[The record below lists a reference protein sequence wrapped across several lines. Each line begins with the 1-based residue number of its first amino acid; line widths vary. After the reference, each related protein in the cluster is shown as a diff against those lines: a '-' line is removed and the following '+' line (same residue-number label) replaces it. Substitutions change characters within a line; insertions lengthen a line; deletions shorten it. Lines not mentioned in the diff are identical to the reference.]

1 MITAI
6 VFLSIL
12 AIALLIVIVVLIYL
26 YRGQSRTTRNQSD
39 YIRELLMVRN
49 ANIHRVPVERTLTQ
63 AINDALQPMGTVDF
77 NEMFKD
83 YERKPYVSRESRAK

>member
-6 VFLSIL
+6 VILSIL
-12 AIALLIVIVVLIYL
+12 AIALLIVIVVLVCL
-26 YRGQSRTTRNQSD
+26 YRGQSRTIRNQSD

-63 AINDALQPMGTVDF
+63 AIEDALQPIVTVDF
-77 NEMFKD
+77 NEMFK
-83 YERKPYVSRESRAK
+83 PF

>member
-6 VFLSIL
+6 IALSVLIL
-12 AIALLIVIVVLIYL
+12 VLLIVIVVLIYL
-26 YRGQSRTTRNQSD
+26 YRGQCRTIRNQSD

-63 AINDALQPMGTVDF
+63 AIEDALQPIGTVDF
-77 NEMFKD
+77 NEL
-83 YERKPYVSRESRAK
+83 YKPF

>member
-1 MITAI
+1 MIAI
-6 VFLSIL
+6 ITLSIL
-12 AIALLIVIVVLIYL
+12 AIALLIVIVVLVCL
-26 YRGQSRTTRNQSD
+26 YRGQSRTIRNQSD

-77 NEMFKD
+77 NEMFEKF
-83 YERKPYVSRESRAK
+83 

>member
-6 VFLSIL
+6 IILSIL
-12 AIALLIVIVVLIYL
+12 SIALLIALVALICL
-26 YRGQSRTTRNQSD
+26 YRRQCRTIRNQSD

-77 NEMFKD
+77 NEM
-83 YERKPYVSRESRAK
+83 YKPF

>member
-1 MITAI
+1 MIAI
-6 VFLSIL
+6 IALSIL
-12 AIALLIVIVVLIYL
+12 SIVLLIALVVLVYL
-26 YRGQSRTTRNQSD
+26 YRGQCRTIRNQSD

-77 NEMFKD
+77 NEMFN
-83 YERKPYVSRESRAK
+83 PF

>member
-1 MITAI
+1 MIAI
-6 VFLSIL
+6 ITLSIL
-12 AIALLIVIVVLIYL
+12 SIALLIALVVMIYL
-26 YRGQSRTTRNQSD
+26 YRGQSRTIRNQSD

-77 NEMFKD
+77 NEMFEKF
-83 YERKPYVSRESRAK
+83 

>member
-6 VFLSIL
+6 IILSIL
-12 AIALLIVIVVLIYL
+12 SIALLIALVALICL
-26 YRGQSRTTRNQSD
+26 YRRQCRTIRNQSD

-49 ANIHRVPVERTLTQ
+49 ANIHRVPVEKTMTQ

-83 YERKPYVSRESRAK
+83 YERKPYVSRE